1 MRKLSPAARQE
12 RRRQVIKLR
21 RKGLSYEAIAA
32 ELGLSRTGVFNI
44 CKRFDE
50 GGAAA
55 LRDQPC
61 GRPTGASRALSPEQ
75 EREIRRLVIDHTPDQ
90 LKMDFALWSRQAV
103 ALLITQRFGVSA
115 RVILTHCAKV
125 NVTHL
130 GEDDG
135 LLGAVDVDPGG
146 SSGDTSDGPKGRID
160 QGDSQAVWVFAQ
172 HGAPVP
178 A

>member
-1 MRKLSPAARQE
+1 MEIIDMRKLSPAARQE

-61 GRPTGASRALSPEQ
+61 GRPTGASRALSAEQ
-75 EREIRRLVIDHTPDQ
+75 AQTHSLVESVFSGNGLRQQNIPMYGSRIRIQGRTVEE
-90 LKMDFALWSRQAV
+90 ALDIVKEAGGPRKAEV
-103 ALLITQRFGVSA
+103 PRGGAGSA
-115 RVILTHCAKV
+115 SLS
-125 NVTHL
+125 
-130 GEDDG
+130 
-135 LLGAVDVDPGG
+135 GATG
-146 SSGDTSDGPKGRID
+146 SGNKGK
-160 QGDSQAVWVFAQ
+160 
-172 HGAPVP
+172 
-178 A
+178 

>member
-1 MRKLSPAARQE
+1 MEIIDMRKLDPAARQE

-50 GGAAA
+50 GGTAA

-61 GRPTGASRALSPEQ
+61 GRPVGASRALSPEQ
-75 EREIRRLVIDHTPDQ
+75 ERQIRRLVVDHTPDQ

-103 ALLITQRFGVSA
+103 ALLIAQRFG
-115 RVILTHCAKV
+115 IGLTLQGV
-125 NVTHL
+125 
-130 GEDDG
+130 G
-135 LLGAVDVDPGG
+135 LYL
-146 SSGDTSDGPKGRID
+146 RR
-160 QGDSQAVWVFAQ
+160 
-172 HGAPVP
+172 
-178 A
+178 